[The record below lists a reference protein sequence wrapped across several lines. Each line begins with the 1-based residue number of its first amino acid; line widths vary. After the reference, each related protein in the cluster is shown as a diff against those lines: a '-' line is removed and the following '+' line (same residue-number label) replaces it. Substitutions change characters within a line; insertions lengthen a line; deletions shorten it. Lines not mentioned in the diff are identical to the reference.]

1 MDKVLQQAREFWNG
15 LTARQR
21 TMMIGGAA
29 VAIVALLVFVFV
41 LSKPEYKILYSGL
54 GQEESQTIAKRLA
67 EKGVS
72 YEVTPDGA
80 TLKVAPDDIDKARL
94 DLASQGL
101 PRSGRLG
108 FEIFDKPNWAG
119 SDFAEKV
126 NYQRALE
133 GELERTIQTIQAVE
147 AVRVH
152 LVMPRESL
160 FTERERDAKAAV
172 VLKLHG
178 TRLEE
183 DSVRAITYLVAS
195 AVDTLKPENV
205 TIVSADGRALSQ
217 AGRTVSVEQAKL
229 EALLAARL
237 EATLAPVIGEAHMH
251 ATVNVEFDSS
261 STETQQETYDP
272 LKAVVLTT
280 QQSEDRQGAGAGA
293 GGVPG
298 TASNVPQ
305 ATPASATPVVA
316 VAPGAPLTKTTE
328 EGQYQKTQSETYAV
342 SKSVRHNV
350 QPAGSIKRISTAI
363 LIDDAVEYTQEN
375 GKNIEKRRKRTPE
388 EITQLETLAKGAVG
402 YDTTRG
408 DAFVLQSI
416 TFQIVPMEPM
426 TTPGFKEKVD
436 NIANEWK
443 NPLRYGGLV
452 LMILTVYLLV
462 IRPMQRK
469 VSAEAESEPARIASS
484 EAGEPAVALSG
495 APSAATAA
503 LAAANLIRDDESFLE
518 GELHN
523 ELSATSSD
531 VKRAVILK
539 RHLVERVKNEPVV
552 ASKLIQNWIRAK
564 GDRH

>member
-15 LTARQR
+15 LTGRQR

-29 VAIVALLVFVFV
+29 AAIIALLVFVFV
-41 LSKPEYKILYSGL
+41 LSKPEYKTLYSGL
-54 GQEESQTIAKRLA
+54 GQEEAQTIAKRLA

-80 TLKVAPDDIDKARL
+80 TLKVAPEDIDKARL
-94 DLASQGL
+94 DLAAQGL

-205 TIVSADGRALSQ
+205 TVVGADGRPLSQ

-229 EALLAARL
+229 EALLATRL

-272 LKAVVLTT
+272 QKAVVLTT
-280 QQSEDRQGAGAGA
+280 QQSEDRQGAGAMS

-305 ATPASATPVVA
+305 ATPTGTA
-316 VAPGAPLTKTTE
+316 VAAGAPLSKTTE
-328 EGQYQKTQSETYAV
+328 EGQYQKTQNETYAV
-342 SKSVRHNV
+342 SKVVRHNV
-350 QPAGSIKRISTAI
+350 QPAGSLKRISTAI

-375 GKNIEKRRKRTPE
+375 GKNVEKRRKRTPE
-388 EITQLETLAKGAVG
+388 EIAQLETLAKGAVDF
-402 YDTTRG
+402 DTTRG
-408 DAFVLQSI
+408 DIFVLQSI
-416 TFQIVPMEPM
+416 PFQIVPMEPM
-426 TTPGFKEKVD
+426 KTPNFKDKVD
-436 NIANEWK
+436 NIATEWK
-443 NPLRYGGLV
+443 NPLRYIGLF
-452 LMILTVYLLV
+452 LMVLTVYLLM
-462 IRPMQRK
+462 IRPMRRQ
-469 VSAEAESEPARIASS
+469 VSAEAEREPAKLAS
-484 EAGEPAVALSG
+484 ADTGEPAVALSG

-503 LAAANLIRDDESFLE
+503 LSAANLIQDDESFLE
-518 GELHN
+518 GELHK

-552 ASKLIQNWIRAK
+552 ASKLIQNWMRSK